1 MSLDKSLRSKG
12 KHFRRRNVL
21 KRDER
26 IVRLAQQDRWSES
39 GSVFSLPKVRVRVP
53 GPSRPAR
60 KPEKAEPAEAASEGE
75 TEAEGA
81 G

>member
-1 MSLDKSLRSKG
+1 M
-12 KHFRRRNVL
+12 

-26 IVRLAQQDRWSES
+26 IVRLAQQERWSES
-39 GSVFSLPKVRVRVP
+39 GSVFGLPKVRVRVP

-60 KPEKAEPAEAASEGE
+60 KPEKAETASEGE

-81 G
+81 E